1 MFVNL
6 DSLNL
11 KTKIGGLVF
20 DIILDKRFFYPD
32 MDNVVHKH
40 KHSLYEFH
48 YIAEGKG
55 TVYINNNKYKVY
67 PGCYF
72 IVNSGVYH
80 KQLQDNNDNPIH
92 KHCFKFEYKYQSH
105 LADSFFPEEESKKIA
120 DILNQLDYFISTRNI
135 VNSANNQV
143 NNQVDNHADNL
154 SLANNKGSN
163 NYINSCYSANHNN
176 IKVDFSNKFNSNN
189 SSEKIISLIHDI
201 QEELSSQKVGF
212 YARIQCLF
220 TQLFI
225 FIIRDITLDKKTTYS
240 MPKKLPY
247 EKRSAL
253 IESFFDTH
261 FNDNVTSN
269 DLCKLLNLSTSQ
281 LNRILKKKY
290 NSTFRQKLLEM
301 RIEAA
306 KRYLE
311 STDLTISIIAEKV
324 GYLSSSHF
332 CNIFKDKCGITPGE
346 YRTSMHKNQG

>member
-1 MFVNL
+1 MFTNL

-11 KTKIGGLVF
+11 KTKIGGLIF
-20 DIILDKRFFYPD
+20 DIILDKRFFVPD

-48 YIAEGKG
+48 YIVEGEG
-55 TVYINNNKYKVY
+55 TVYINNIEYKVY

-80 KQLQDNNDNPIH
+80 KQLQDDNKPIH
-92 KHCFKFEYKYQSH
+92 KHCFKFEYKYQPH
-105 LADSFFPEEESKKIA
+105 LSDTFFPEEESKKII
-120 DILNQLDYFISTRNI
+120 DILNQLNYFISTCN
-135 VNSANNQV
+135 V
-143 NNQVDNHADNL
+143 
-154 SLANNKGSN
+154 
-163 NYINSCYSANHNN
+163 C
-176 IKVDFSNKFNSNN
+176 NN
-189 SSEKIISLIHDI
+189 SEKVISLIRDI

-225 FIIRDITLDKKTTYS
+225 FVIRDIALDKETTYS
-240 MPKKLPY
+240 IPQKLPY

-253 IESFFDTH
+253 IENFFDTH
-261 FNDNVTSN
+261 FNDNVTSD
-269 DLCKLLNLSTSQ
+269 DLCKLLNLSNSQ
-281 LNRILKKKY
+281 LNRILKEKY

-311 STDLTISIIAEKV
+311 STDFSISIIAEKV
-324 GYLSSSHF
+324 GYSSSAHF
-332 CNIFKDKCGITPGE
+332 CNIFKDKCGITPGK
-346 YRTSMHKNQG
+346 YRISMRKGQG

>member
-1 MFVNL
+1 MFANL

-20 DIILDKRFFYPD
+20 DIILDKRFFTPD

-48 YIAEGKG
+48 YIAEGEG
-55 TVYINNNKYKVY
+55 TVYINNSEYKVY

-80 KQLQDNNDNPIH
+80 KQLQDNNNPIH

-105 LADSFFPEEESKKIA
+105 LADSFFPEEESKRIA
-120 DILNQLDYFISTRNI
+120 DILNQLDYFISTQNI
-135 VNSANNQV
+135 VNDTTNHINNLQ
-143 NNQVDNHADNL
+143 
-154 SLANNKGSN
+154 S
-163 NYINSCYSANHNN
+163 
-176 IKVDFSNKFNSNN
+176 FSHDSSNN
-189 SSEKIISLIHDI
+189 SGKIISLIHDI
-201 QEELSSQKVGF
+201 QEELSSKKVGF

-225 FIIRDITLDKKTTYS
+225 FIVRDITLDKETNYS
-240 MPKKLPY
+240 IPQKLPY

-253 IESFFDTH
+253 IEGFFDTH
-261 FNDNVTSN
+261 FNDNVTSD

-290 NSTFRQKLLEM
+290 NSTFGQKLLEM

-311 STDLTISIIAEKV
+311 TTSFPISIIAEKV
-324 GYLSSSHF
+324 GYSSAAHF

-346 YRTSMHKNQG
+346 YRASMSRKIQ